1 MASDGATREYIY
13 TVQVRSP
20 PRAGGR
26 HMRWRDASAAV
37 DRAPAQLT
45 PVCLSAPM
53 HQYTVL
59 FSRPVDLST
68 TYTLARSLPGGSS

>member
-20 PRAGGR
+20 QRAGGRAGGR

-45 PVCLSAPM
+45 PVYP
-53 HQYTVL
+53 VL
-59 FSRPVDLST
+59 FSGPVDLST
-68 TYTLARSLPGGSS
+68 TYTLGSS